1 MPHKQASIASLG
13 TLALLVLL
21 GGCTT
26 SPLAKNTAA
35 FSSATNLVVDSSENA
50 YRAAVRLHNQEQIA
64 AATARYDTTPNWDPH
79 NLGLKPLIDEQG
91 LEARS
96 QVLEG
101 LKLYAQTLSDLTNHI
116 NSEKLDA
123 ATVAVGNNLKSLSGN
138 IANATGSGFKL
149 SQAQANITCT
159 ALDALATF
167 LVSRKVS
174 SGVPGVIKSM
184 DPHIE
189 TITQLLIDDIVILR
203 RQAHNDYEQML
214 TQQDSFI
221 RHAQGLSPVERRAEI
236 NRLPEIVQRQQATDD
251 MLADLQSTLSK
262 LALAH
267 HALAA
272 AAENK
277 NPEAFRSRLADL
289 EAASRHL
296 YQYYSSLPPAS

>member
-1 MPHKQASIASLG
+1 MPHKQASIASPW

-21 GGCTT
+21 AGCTT

-35 FSSATNLVVDSSENA
+35 FSSAANLVIDSSEDA
-50 YRAAVRLHNQEQIA
+50 YRATVRLHNQEQIA
-64 AATARYDTTPNWDPH
+64 AAVARYDTTPNWDPH
-79 NLGLKPLIDEQG
+79 NLGLTPLIGDAG

-96 QVLEG
+96 QVLQG
-101 LKLYAQTLSDLTNHI
+101 LRFYAQTLSDLTNHI

-123 ATVAVGNNLKSLSGN
+123 ATTSAGKNLKDLSGN
-138 IANATGSGFKL
+138 IASATGAGFKL
-149 SQAQANITCT
+149 SETQANVATT
-159 ALDALATF
+159 ALNALATF
-167 LVSRKVS
+167 LVGKKVS
-174 SGVPGVIKSM
+174 SGVPTVIKSM

-189 TITQLLIDDIVILR
+189 TITQLLIDDIGVLR

-236 NRLPEIVQRQQATDD
+236 DRLPEIVERQQATDD
-251 MLADLQSTLSK
+251 TLADLQSTLGK

-272 AAENK
+272 AAQNK
-277 NPEAFRSRLADL
+277 NPESFRAHLADL
-289 EAASRHL
+289 EAASRRL
-296 YQYYSSLPPAS
+296 YKYYSSLPGSQ